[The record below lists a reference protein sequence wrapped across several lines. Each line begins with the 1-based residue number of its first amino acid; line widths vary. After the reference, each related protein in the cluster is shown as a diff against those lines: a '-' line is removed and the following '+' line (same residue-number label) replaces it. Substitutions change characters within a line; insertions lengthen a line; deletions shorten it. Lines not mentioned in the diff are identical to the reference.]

1 MYKSADLILKQW
13 LFQVLH
19 SCAIS
24 LAIQL
29 PDTCIS
35 TGTSPRPHTSNM
47 IESEVHLL
55 TSVWQ
60 QKVSQSLTQKNYISF
75 VWTEKEPR
83 HWSFKINEYIN
94 HTNLYSSWIRPAP
107 FQTVR
112 LLMNHSFYYVFFFY
126 ILINHILW
134 TTFYHV
140 NQLRQ
145 DQAVVLY
152 RFPCQS
158 PPLVSAASR
167 GFALSMH

>member
-1 MYKSADLILKQW
+1 MCKSADLILKQW
-13 LFQVLH
+13 IFQVLY

-35 TGTSPRPHTSNM
+35 TGTSPPPPHTSNM

-55 TSVWQ
+55 KCGSKKYHKVWHN
-60 QKVSQSLTQKNYISF
+60 TIMISF

-94 HTNLYSSWIRPAP
+94 HTNLHSSWIRPAP

-134 TTFYHV
+134 RTFYHV

-145 DQAVVLY
+145 NQAVVLY

-167 GFALSMH
+167 GFALSIH